1 VEQFNLDDNVSK
13 TVHKLTIEYS
23 KVSLILKEIIKDK
36 NIYDD
41 IIKSEN
47 YMTFYHIS
55 KFVIDYKKNHDK
67 LSEINYLADDLI
79 HKVGQKLNFSEKNCL
94 SEKLEDISSKSIE
107 FLNYFSSF
115 LDSIIKNKCFLEP
128 LTVLDSS
135 NNSLASENDLNAKA
149 SQGQTAD
156 QPSSQAEAASL
167 EPVSIQAAA
176 EKAAAEKAAAE
187 KAAAEKAAAEKAAE
201 KAAAEKVAEEKAAT
215 EKAAEEKAAAEKA
228 AAEKAA
234 EEKAVAEKAAAEKA
248 AEEKAAEEKAAAE
261 KAAAEKAAE
270 EKAVAE
276 KAAAEKAAEE
286 KAAAE
291 KAAAEKAAAE
301 KAAAEETAWQVVAEK
316 QVAKETIQQA
326 ASDETTR
333 QAAAEKTARQAG
345 QNLTAVETSTQVGQR
360 QASFERD
367 QLISSQL
374 EGGQALHPNVS
385 HLTGQ
390 ESSKPKK
397 QSLISQHL
405 GGKAASQLA
414 TYPAPEK
421 PKLPIVLLDYKVK
434 FGLQDDPNEEPNSPL
449 IFVHLNVKDI
459 KKNIS
464 QIEWSLSDNI
474 SSFSQISASHKDF
487 IEATFSFDNIFQIIG
502 VSTNKYYND
511 NIGFKIE
518 PMSNGTKIYM
528 SGECPQGFDGMLN
541 FKIVLVPLEKFVRK
555 SVPFY
560 IAPDPKTLW
569 NDLPVEDYAGYEY
582 PDEKF
587 EGTKIALI
595 DKNLTVASCRGRSHA
610 HVGKPRDDNYHFVC
624 DSNSGWNIL
633 AVADGAGSAVFSRKG
648 SDIACQSVVGFLHK
662 TLAAENVANFFDE
675 NHDFFLS
682 WKNDFKASVIN
693 DNDRSFEE
701 EFRSQVPLD
710 NIIYKCVYE
719 AWSNISKERTTR
731 SEETNNEKVSLNDY
745 NTTLLF
751 TAFKKFD
758 FGYFFMSFWIGDGGM
773 AIVDVD
779 KTGRVLVLGSPDS
792 GEFAGQTRF
801 LTTKGEIDLDKV
813 KTRTYF
819 SFADDFESVI
829 LVTDGITDPYFPSD
843 EMVGSEDM
851 WKEFWTKILR
861 YGDVENPGCPEIYD
875 KNLPNETRSEA
886 LRKWLDFWS
895 KGNHDDRTILIVN

>member
-1 VEQFNLDDNVSK
+1 VEQFNLDVNASESVNNLILEFD
-13 TVHKLTIEYS
+13 
-23 KVSLILKEIIKDK
+23 KVSFKFKEIINDE
-36 NIYDD
+36 NIYSAITKYKVCD
-41 IIKSEN
+41 IFNSIGK
-47 YMTFYHIS
+47 FIS
-55 KFVIDYKKNHDK
+55 GYRNNHDK

-79 HKVGQKLNFSEKNCL
+79 LKVGQKLNISEKNCL
-94 SEKLEDISSKSIE
+94 SEKLEEISFKSIN
-107 FLNYFSSF
+107 FLNFFSSD
-115 LDSIIKNKCFLEP
+115 LDSIFKNKCSLES
-128 LTVLDSS
+128 LTVLDDSK
-135 NNSLASENDLNAKA
+135 NNSLASEDDLNATA
-149 SQGQTAD
+149 SQGQIAD
-156 QPSSQAEAASL
+156 QSSSLSMTPSLIQASEPQISADSTPSSVAPEKKADSTTS
-167 EPVSIQAAA
+167 PVDSQPPEQKADPTSPPADSQPPERKA
-176 EKAAAEKAAAE
+176 DSAPQLADSQPPPRKADSTPSSVAPEKKADSTTSPVDSQPSE
-187 KAAAEKAAAEKAAE
+187 QKADPTPPPADSQPPERRADSAPPLADSQPPARKADSAPQPVDSQPPARKADSAPQP
-201 KAAAEKVAEEKAAT
+201 
-215 EKAAEEKAAAEKA
+215 
-228 AAEKAA
+228 
-234 EEKAVAEKAAAEKA
+234 
-248 AEEKAAEEKAAAE
+248 
-261 KAAAEKAAE
+261 
-270 EKAVAE
+270 
-276 KAAAEKAAEE
+276 
-286 KAAAE
+286 
-291 KAAAEKAAAE
+291 
-301 KAAAEETAWQVVAEK
+301 AW
-316 QVAKETIQQA
+316 
-326 ASDETTR
+326 S
-333 QAAAEKTARQAG
+333 
-345 QNLTAVETSTQVGQR
+345 STQNKP
-360 QASFERD
+360 
-367 QLISSQL
+367 QL
-374 EGGQALHPNVS
+374 V
-385 HLTGQ
+385 
-390 ESSKPKK
+390 
-397 QSLISQHL
+397 
-405 GGKAASQLA
+405 

-421 PKLPIVLLDYKVK
+421 PKPPIDLLDYKVK

-449 IFVHLNVKDI
+449 IFVHLIVKDI

-464 QIEWSLSDNI
+464 QLEWSLYDNI

-502 VSTNKYYND
+502 VSTNKYYKD

-518 PMSNGTKIYM
+518 PMSNDTKIYM

-541 FKIVLVPLEKFVRK
+541 FKIVLVALEKFVRK

-569 NDLPVEDYAGYEY
+569 NDLPVGDYAGYEY

-648 SDIACQSVVGFLHK
+648 SDIACQSAVGFLHK

-675 NHDFFLS
+675 NHDLFLS

-701 EFRSQVPLD
+701 EFRSKLPLD

-719 AWSNISKERTTR
+719 AWSNINKERTTR

-801 LTTKGEIDLDKV
+801 LTTKGEIDLAKV

-851 WKEFWTKILR
+851 WKKFWTKILR
-861 YGDVENPGCPEIYD
+861 YGDGENPGCSEIYD